1 MKKFSSEMIALYEK
15 NAESILISCGVK
27 VFDDF
32 EKKKIYQSID
42 NKILKKSNIEI
53 SKYIIIK
60 KVYKGEKIKCY
71 LIMGIVKTQILKE
84 ILNIHNIPILNIER
98 IIVSMF
104 PFYGKINYT
113 SKVLINKYSN
123 PLPLYKRPER
133 KYDGTKILRNKVK
146 YPILF
151 NLKVMVLTALK
162 SKSLTIYSK
171 ISIFRVALYY
181 LLMHQQNIIFIN
193 LVTFLKFIL
202 PLKIYNFLNQKNNFR
217 KNKLS

>member
-1 MKKFSSEMIALYEK
+1 
-15 NAESILISCGVK
+15 
-27 VFDDF
+27 
-32 EKKKIYQSID
+32 
-42 NKILKKSNIEI
+42 
-53 SKYIIIK
+53 
-60 KVYKGEKIKCY
+60 
-71 LIMGIVKTQILKE
+71 MGIVKTQILKE

-202 PLKIYNFLNQKNNFR
+202 PLKIYNF
-217 KNKLS
+217 